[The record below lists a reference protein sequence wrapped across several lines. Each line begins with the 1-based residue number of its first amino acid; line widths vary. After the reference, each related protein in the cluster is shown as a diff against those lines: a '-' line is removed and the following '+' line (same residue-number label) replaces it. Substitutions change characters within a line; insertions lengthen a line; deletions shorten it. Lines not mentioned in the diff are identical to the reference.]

1 MRSHR
6 KTTPI
11 AAVLTLALV
20 ALVPSA
26 AVANPLLSGYGGP
39 GQGDQAIIG
48 AALVNGPGQGGSSG
62 GGGGGEAPAGVVN
75 LEAPSASTTPSS
87 SSSTANGHR
96 AAGTHRH
103 RSGAA
108 QTRHSAPP
116 AASSQAATS
125 TIALPPA
132 STEGSSGGT
141 LGLSGSDLLYIL
153 LAVGGLVVTAVA
165 TRQLAGRPQ
174 PEGGSLKG

>member
-26 AVANPLLSGYGGP
+26 ADANPLLSGYGGP

-62 GGGGGEAPAGVVN
+62 GGGGEAPTGAVN

-96 AAGTHRH
+96 AAGAHRH

-108 QTRHSAPP
+108 QTRRSASP

-125 TIALPPA
+125 TTALPPA
-132 STEGSSGGT
+132 STEASSGGT
-141 LGLSGSDLLYIL
+141 LGLSGSDLLYVL
-153 LAVGGLVVTAVA
+153 LAIGGLVVAAVA